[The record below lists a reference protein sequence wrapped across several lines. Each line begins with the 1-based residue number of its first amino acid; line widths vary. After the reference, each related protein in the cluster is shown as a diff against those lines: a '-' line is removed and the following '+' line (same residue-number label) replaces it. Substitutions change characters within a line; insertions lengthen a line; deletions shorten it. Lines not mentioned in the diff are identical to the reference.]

1 MTLDI
6 FKIGFSRLDTFV
18 RVAVI
23 HSVAVTLG
31 KHEPGCASAIRFR
44 TSATRRCRTQHD
56 KVMTRHDTYFS
67 VASGIQTAAFDARSL
82 HCGSNQHASDLRV
95 FMVQTRDIHEANSSL
110 ETLYIRHNQISDE
123 GATALAQALKARLV
137 VCS

>member
-31 KHEPGCASAIRFR
+31 KYEPGCASAIRFR
-44 TSATRRCRTQHD
+44 KCATGRCRTQHD

-67 VASGIQTAAFDARSL
+67 VASGIHTSAFAVRSL
-82 HCGSNQHASDLRV
+82 HCGPGQHASDLRV
-95 FMVQTRDIHEANSSL
+95 FMVLTRDIHEANSSL
-110 ETLYIRHNQISDE
+110 ETLHLRYNQISDE